1 MDLLRSR
8 TALLGAA
15 AVLLVAIVGGG
26 WLAMGGLAT
35 PTPLPSPSP
44 SPSPTPMATA
54 SPIPTPSP
62 SPTPTPTPESQ
73 VRCPLNGLEFAAPKR
88 LRLPALAVQ
97 IENHPLARPVA
108 NLGLADM
115 VVEATVEGDVTRY
128 TGIYLCGPMSGK
140 LVGPVRSGRYYSID
154 LWQDLHVLPFFFG
167 AGHDGIA
174 RYQEAGM
181 PYINGISGEWPYFS
195 RSPDRVAPHNLYA
208 NLQRVRNDFGQDARL
223 DELANRVGRLRPSL
237 RFRDGVKLRA
247 GRPVRAVRFWTNS
260 FWNFGWT
267 WDGDHGRWRRDE
279 DGVRHIDAGTHR
291 QLTAS
296 SVLVQYVREDVV
308 YGPHDPG
315 GYPRRYHHLIGSGE
329 ATLYVRGRAIK
340 VRWSRGGPEQPTR
353 WTYQRSGE
361 RVVLPP
367 GVVWWEILPVYTI
380 VDEDPR

>member
-1 MDLLRSR
+1 
-8 TALLGAA
+8 
-15 AVLLVAIVGGG
+15 
-26 WLAMGGLAT
+26 
-35 PTPLPSPSP
+35 
-44 SPSPTPMATA
+44 
-54 SPIPTPSP
+54 
-62 SPTPTPTPESQ
+62 
-73 VRCPLNGLEFAAPKR
+73 
-88 LRLPALAVQ
+88 
-97 IENHPLARPVA
+97 
-108 NLGLADM
+108 
-115 VVEATVEGDVTRY
+115 
-128 TGIYLCGPMSGK
+128 
-140 LVGPVRSGRYYSID
+140 
-154 LWQDLHVLPFFFG
+154 
-167 AGHDGIA
+167 
-174 RYQEAGM
+174 
-181 PYINGISGEWPYFS
+181 
-195 RSPDRVAPHNLYA
+195 
-208 NLQRVRNDFGQDARL
+208 
-223 DELANRVGRLRPSL
+223 VGRLRPSL

-315 GYPRRYHHLIGSGE
+315 GYPRRYHHLIGSGQ

-340 VRWSRGGPEQPTR
+340 LRWSRGGPEQPTR

-367 GVVWWEILPVYTI
+367 GVVWWEILPVYTT